1 MPGTARVRNNFHPQ
15 PVGLAPG
22 PPAPPRARRDLRPR
36 AAGLQPRWGRRP
48 GAAEQPTGSRSDFL
62 TVRNEIPQG
71 DSKGNEAGTLRA
83 SRPAALPV
91 SGTRFLNKV
100 GRVRA
105 REGRGLTC
113 APEARKAHKPLSRP
127 GTPLPCI
134 LHSFRPG
141 SCTARWWWWWWALGM
156 GRSFHLGSNPASLL
170 FTHKGLCV
178 GSPSPLPFRP
188 VERSAGDFLNH
199 LLVT

>member
-1 MPGTARVRNNFHPQ
+1 M
-15 PVGLAPG
+15 
-22 PPAPPRARRDLRPR
+22 
-36 AAGLQPRWGRRP
+36 
-48 GAAEQPTGSRSDFL
+48 GSRSDFL

-113 APEARKAHKPLSRP
+113 APEARKAHKPQGRP
-127 GTPLPCI
+127 FP
-134 LHSFRPG
+134 HPG
-141 SCTARWWWWWWALGM
+141 HPSPASCTFFVPILALRSTLGV
-156 GRSFHLGSNPASLL
+156 GRCFHPCSNPLLRPQRKDFVLGPPSLC
-170 FTHKGLCV
+170 F
-178 GSPSPLPFRP
+178 PFGQWNSQQ
-188 VERSAGDFLNH
+188 VISQTTY
-199 LLVT
+199 LLLDW

>member
-1 MPGTARVRNNFHPQ
+1 MPGTARVRSNFLPQ

-22 PPAPPRARRDLRPR
+22 PPAPPRARRDLRRR
-36 AAGLQPRWGRRP
+36 ATRLQPRWGRRP
-48 GAAEQPTGSRSDFL
+48 GAAEQRTGSRSDFL

-83 SRPAALPV
+83 SQPAALPV

-113 APEARKAHKPLSRP
+113 APRARKAHKPQGRAFPDLGHPSP
-127 GTPLPCI
+127 ASCTPLVPFLA
-134 LHSFRPG
+134 LHG
-141 SCTARWWWWWWALGM
+141 ALEIGK
-156 GRSFHLGSNPASLL
+156 SFHLGSSPASLL

-178 GSPSPLPFRP
+178 GSPSLSFL
-188 VERSAGDFLNH
+188 SASGTLSR
-199 LLVT
+199 

>member
-1 MPGTARVRNNFHPQ
+1 M
-15 PVGLAPG
+15 
-22 PPAPPRARRDLRPR
+22 
-36 AAGLQPRWGRRP
+36 
-48 GAAEQPTGSRSDFL
+48 GSRSDFL

-113 APEARKAHKPLSRP
+113 APEARKAHKPQGRP
-127 GTPLPCI
+127 FPDLGHPSPA
-134 LHSFRPG
+134 
-141 SCTARWWWWWWALGM
+141 SCTLLVPILAQCRALGI
-156 GRSFHLGSNPASLL
+156 SICFHSCSNPASPL
-170 FTHKGLCV
+170 FTHKERTLCWV
-178 GSPSPLPFRP
+178 
-188 VERSAGDFLNH
+188 H
-199 LLVT
+199 LLSAFHYHVHVKLAQDGSSWRSRAAGPSSEPDSSECECEASNHCGRGS

>member
-1 MPGTARVRNNFHPQ
+1 MPGTARVRSNFHPQ

-36 AAGLQPRWGRRP
+36 AARWGRRP

-105 REGRGLTC
+105 REGRDLTC
-113 APEARKAHKPLSRP
+113 APEARKAHKPQGR
-127 GTPLPCI
+127 PLPD
-134 LHSFRPG
+134 LGHPSSV
-141 SCTARWWWWWWALGM
+141 SCTPFVPILALHGALGF
-156 GRSFHLGSNPASLL
+156 GRPFHLGSNPASLF

-178 GSPSPLPFRP
+178 GSPSFCFLRP
-188 VERSAGDFLNH
+188 VVRSAGDFLNL
-199 LLVT
+199 LLVS

>member
-1 MPGTARVRNNFHPQ
+1 MPGTARVRSNFHPQ

-113 APEARKAHKPLSRP
+113 APEARKAHKPL
-127 GTPLPCI
+127 TPLPCI
-134 LHSFRPG
+134 LNAFRPG
-141 SCTARWWWWWWALGM
+141 SCTAWWWWGSGDGQIFPLGFQSSVSPFHPQRALC
-156 GRSFHLGSNPASLL
+156 RFTLSASL
-170 FTHKGLCV
+170 
-178 GSPSPLPFRP
+178 
-188 VERSAGDFLNH
+188 SASGTLSR
-199 LLVT
+199 